1 MGWQPRGAIPVLH
14 EESGQLQISQPSC
27 LPACLLH
34 VQKPTGFCFLLAA
47 FHSAGVLITKNNLAF
62 SLTQNRQ

>member
-14 EESGQLQISQPSC
+14 EESGQLQISQ
-27 LPACLLH
+27 PACLLH

-47 FHSAGVLITKNNLAF
+47 FHSAGVLITKNNLTF
-62 SLTQNRQ
+62 SLTQIRQ

>member
-14 EESGQLQISQPSC
+14 EESGQLQISQP
-27 LPACLLH
+27 ACLLH

-47 FHSAGVLITKNNLAF
+47 FHSAEVLITKNNLTF
-62 SLTQNRQ
+62 SLTQIRQ